1 MSGTFSKHNAYS
13 RFFSD
18 MSNSLLIQVL
28 EENGGLIL
36 GSSSGGSEA
45 DVSFKPQ
52 QADLSEFIKQS
63 NECGISQVIVSMLT
77 SCLSRRSR

>member
-1 MSGTFSKHNAYS
+1 
-13 RFFSD
+13 

-28 EENGGLIL
+28 EESGGLTL

-45 DVSFKPQ
+45 DVSFKLQ

-63 NECGISQVIVSMLT
+63 SECGISQVIVSMLT
-77 SCLSRRSR
+77 SCLSHRSR